1 MEQATRLCEENK
13 RRELL
18 KAKSELD
25 YYRRI
30 GGLGYKQAKAHY
42 ERVVRKWKK
51 DTYLTNGKHF

>member
-1 MEQATRLCEENK
+1 MEQATRLCEENE

-25 YYRRI
+25 YYRRL

-42 ERVVRKWKK
+42 ERVLRKCRNK
-51 DTYLTNGKHF
+51 NF